1 MAMSIKSR
9 KVEVEQSFARRN
21 AQMFTDRIAEKLR
34 WLSCNAK
41 IAGRYFTTIHA
52 TVTGENSVRMNVP
65 TVHTSKLKNAFVLTA
80 KKCLK
85 SLRLL
90 RTFAVRWSVETQ
102 ELKRLTG
109 RLQKNCYGNVSNVA
123 KNFGESCRML
133 SVGEEGSV
141 LGNVRS
147 ILKNLTLLLRRAF
160 MVLVFGCKLGKEYF
174 YGMALNASNAVLM
187 AKGFMSTIRN
197 LKEMV
202 AEKATKTSSRFAL
215 IVTGFYT
222 LVNSLKTVF
231 AERVCSLLE
240 DSPFVI

>member
-1 MAMSIKSR
+1 
-9 KVEVEQSFARRN
+9 
-21 AQMFTDRIAEKLR
+21 MFTDRIAEKLR
-34 WLSCNAK
+34 WLNCNAK

-65 TVHTSKLKNAFVLTA
+65 TVHTSKLKNAFVLTV
-80 KKCLK
+80 KKYLK
-85 SLRLL
+85 STHLL
-90 RTFAVRWSVETQ
+90 RIFAVRWSVETQ

-109 RLQKNCYGNVSNVA
+109 RLPENCYGNASNVV
-123 KNFGESCRML
+123 KNFGETSLLL

-147 ILKNLTLLLRRAF
+147 IPKNLTLLLRRAF
-160 MVLVFGCKLGKEYF
+160 TVLVFGCKLGKEYF

-202 AEKATKTSSRFAL
+202 AEKATRTSSRFAL
-215 IVTGFYT
+215 IVTGFCT
-222 LVNSLKTVF
+222 LVKNLRTVF
-231 AERVCSLLE
+231 AERVCSLLG
-240 DSPFVI
+240 DSPFVVCAALG